1 MGEVAAKIK
10 IMPKSTE
17 TDLDKLKDAIKN
29 ALPKNAILKTFE
41 EVPVAFG
48 LVSLFALVFVGD
60 EAGGT
65 EAVEDAIGKIDD
77 VESVQ
82 VVGLGRV

>member
-10 IMPKSTE
+10 IMPEGTE
-17 TDLDKLKDAIKN
+17 TDLDKLKETIKTV
-29 ALPKNAILKTFE
+29 LPKNAVLKTFE

-48 LVSLFALVFVGD
+48 LVSLFALVLVGD
-60 EAGGT
+60 EEGGT
-65 EAVEDAIGKIDD
+65 EAVEDAIEAIDD

-82 VVGLGRV
+82 VVSLGRI

>member
-17 TDLDKLKDAIKN
+17 TDLDKLKDAIKSS
-29 ALPKNAILKTFE
+29 LPKNAALKTFE

-60 EAGGT
+60 EEGGT
-65 EAVEDAIGKIDD
+65 EAVEDAIGMIDD

-82 VVGLGRV
+82 VVGLGRI